1 MKKLMLVA
9 AIALAGVAANA
20 ASVNWTA
27 SNIYQPGSTA
37 DKIGAGSGLVYYFCA
52 EEVGTSTLLATL
64 ASTETTLAD
73 KVSYLNTKSMDH
85 AALDVAGKISHATE
99 WDKAAGDYTF
109 YGVIFADTTVAEN
122 GKFVVTAVTS
132 SIGWDNS
139 ANVMVGLG
147 NQKTLTQTAGNWST
161 VAAYSDVPEPTSG
174 LLLLLGMAGLALR
187 RRRA

>member
-9 AIALAGVAANA
+9 AIALAGVSANA
-20 ASVNWTA
+20 AAVSWTA

-37 DKIGAGSGLVYYFCA
+37 DKIAAGSGLVYYFCA
-52 EEVGTSTLLATL
+52 EEVSTSTLLSTL

-73 KVSYLNTKSMDH
+73 KVSYLNAKSMDH
-85 AALDVAGKISHATE
+85 AALDVAGKISHDTT
-99 WDKAAGDYTF
+99 WSKAAGSYTF
-109 YGVIFADTTVAEN
+109 YGVIFADTAVAEN

-139 ANVMVGLG
+139 ADVIVGLG
-147 NQKTLTQTAGNWST
+147 NQKTLTQDASNWST
-161 VAAYSDVPEPTSG
+161 VAASVPEPTSG
-174 LLLLLGMAGLALR
+174 LLLLLGMAGLALK